1 MALGRGSKGLGFLA
15 GRKCL
20 HPGALQT
27 NPRAGREGRES
38 LVEEPGQAPSR
49 RERAGRRT
57 GSFGTRGH
65 GPAAPWSLLL
75 GSRQAV
81 PLAGGLW
88 GSSGGDVEAQTEAA
102 SPPKLSLGQGRGLG
116 MLQGVG
122 IPPQA
127 GSRTKGDGE
136 GQGTTARAIW
146 PWHPAACGDNLLPSG
161 AAHGAGLPPCSCCC
175 HPRDPFPSPRSP
187 KTSTLGARW
196 GTASPR
202 ALMFLGAPL
211 ADHPGWRQRRGEDV
225 SAGPV

>member
-1 MALGRGSKGLGFLA
+1 MFAPGGFANKSQSWQGGEGEPRGG
-15 GRKCL
+15 
-20 HPGALQT
+20 T
-27 NPRAGREGRES
+27 RAGTEQKGKGWEEDGLLWDTGR
-38 LVEEPGQAPSR
+38 
-49 RERAGRRT
+49 
-57 GSFGTRGH
+57 

-146 PWHPAACGDNLLPSG
+146 PWQPAACGDNLLPSR

-175 HPRDPFPSPRSP
+175 HPRDPSPSPPSP